1 MYFDYYTY
9 IKNVQRD
16 NVINVI
22 KKNER
27 FLIMQKCELNK
38 FIN

>member
-16 NVINVI
+16 NVINE